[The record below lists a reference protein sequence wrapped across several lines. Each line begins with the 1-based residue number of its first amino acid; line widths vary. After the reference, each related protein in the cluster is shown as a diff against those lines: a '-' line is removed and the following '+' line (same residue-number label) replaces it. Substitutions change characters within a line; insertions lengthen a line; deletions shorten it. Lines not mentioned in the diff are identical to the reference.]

1 MLEINRGLRSRDR
14 LYILGIPVLPVEF
27 LPSLPSLIVRPSV
40 PSMSVTVIR
49 HGSSVPALSSRPE
62 GCSAAGSPSFLSA
75 LQSVSRVTPA
85 ARAMLFLINSL
96 LSPLLMRGLFSTRMA
111 QQIRPAT
118 QTLPTS
124 SMHH

>member
-40 PSMSVTVIR
+40 QSMSVTVIR
-49 HGSSVPALSSRPE
+49 HGSQPRDRHP
-62 GCSAAGSPSFLSA
+62 FSA

-111 QQIRPAT
+111 QQKRPAT